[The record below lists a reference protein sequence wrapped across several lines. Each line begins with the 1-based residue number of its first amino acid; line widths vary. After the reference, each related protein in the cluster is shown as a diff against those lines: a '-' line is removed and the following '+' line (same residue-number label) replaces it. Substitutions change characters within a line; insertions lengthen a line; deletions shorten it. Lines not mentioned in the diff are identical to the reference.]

1 MQAVNIVRRRV
12 VQTVFRVGF
21 SYVAVIPAKGD
32 FCRVVLIEIG
42 DDAVF
47 SASDGDDVAE
57 HPVRV
62 HVVDEWRYEQA
73 VLVFADIQ
81 DVPND
86 DSSFWTDGK
95 RPAADGF
102 PDGGLDF
109 AQQGIGSGPCG
120 LAVDETA
127 SSGEQGRDC
136 VRLGIAQR
144 GCTLVVEHHGLDG
157 GVEGL

>member
-32 FCRVVLIEIG
+32 FYRVVLVEIG

-62 HVVDEWRYEQA
+62 HVIDEWRYEQV
-73 VLVFADIQ
+73 VLVLTDIQ
-81 DVPND
+81 DIVYGGLA
-86 DSSFWTDGK
+86 FCADGE
-95 RPAADGF
+95 RAAADGF
-102 PDGGLDF
+102 PDGGLNF
-109 AQQGIGSGPCG
+109 AQQGIGSGSCG
-120 LAVDETA
+120 LAVDEAA

-136 VRLGIAQR
+136 VRL
-144 GCTLVVEHHGLDG
+144 
-157 GVEGL
+157 